1 MNADLLMSRL
11 VSFINFIHANPI
23 LSFLFLFWSFYWKG
37 RALWKSAKNS
47 SLLWFIALMIFNTLG
62 ILEIL
67 YVFYFGKEKIKV
79 SNRNN
84 KK

>member
-11 VSFINFIHANPI
+11 VSFINFIQANPI
-23 LSFLFLFWSFYWKG
+23 LSLLFLFWSFYWKG
-37 RALWKSAKNS
+37 RALWKAARNNS
-47 SLLWFIALMIFNTLG
+47 LTWFIALLVINTLG

-67 YVFYFGKEKIKV
+67 YVYYFGKEKTKISSK
-79 SNRNN
+79 NN